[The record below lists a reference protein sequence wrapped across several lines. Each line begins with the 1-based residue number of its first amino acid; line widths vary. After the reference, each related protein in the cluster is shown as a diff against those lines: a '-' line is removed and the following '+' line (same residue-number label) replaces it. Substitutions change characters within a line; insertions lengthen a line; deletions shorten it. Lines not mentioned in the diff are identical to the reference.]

1 MPYIGKQPV
10 IGEFVELDALTASAT
25 ADYALTRNSVA
36 YYPETVNN
44 LLVSINGVIQA
55 GSTMSLSGNT
65 LTVGATLS
73 SSDVIDF
80 VRVFGNVGNVV
91 TPTDGSV
98 TEAKIGSGA
107 VTSAKLDTNI
117 AISGNL
123 DVGSIRASNG
133 TAAMTIDSSG
143 RVLQP
148 AKPAFRG
155 SIGIVGSTDYTTETD
170 ITGYTESFD
179 IGDNFNPTTGI
190 FTVPSD
196 GLYQINF
203 SISAGSAQS
212 TTNLYARLYIDGT
225 RLFKSRHDP
234 QGGASAT
241 LNYSSVLNLT
251 SGNELKVSF
260 QSDTDNTVTIDGID
274 FSGYLVG

>member
-1 MPYIGKQPV
+1 MPYIGKEPT

-25 ADYALTRNSVA
+25 ADYALTRSGAA

-98 TEAKIGSGA
+98 T
-107 VTSAKLDTNI
+107 SAKLDTNI

-123 DVGSIRASNG
+123 DVGTIRSTNG
-133 TAAMTIDSSG
+133 TTAATIDSSG
-143 RVLQP
+143 NVT
-148 AKPAFRG
+148 FSG
-155 SIGIVGSTDYTTETD
+155 TTNAGPSDSGWITPTLN
-170 ITGYTESFD
+170 TGYASYPGTEYAPIQYRKIGNVVNISGLLNTSPHGTVFTLPVGYRPPIRLICPAMSDNGIGRMD
-179 IGDNFNPTTGI
+179 IIADGDVTIQNSQN
-190 FTVPSD
+190 
-196 GLYQINF
+196 
-203 SISAGSAQS
+203 QS
-212 TTNLYARLYIDGT
+212 TWFS
-225 RLFKSRHDP
+225 LF
-234 QGGASAT
+234 
-241 LNYSSVLNLT
+241 
-251 SGNELKVSF
+251 
-260 QSDTDNTVTIDGID
+260 VT
-274 FSGYLVG
+274 FMTA

>member
-1 MPYIGKQPV
+1 MPYIGKQPT

-98 TEAKIGSGA
+98 T
-107 VTSAKLDTNI
+107 SAKLDTNI

-123 DVGSIRASNG
+123 DVGTIRSTNG

-143 RVLQP
+143 RILQP

-155 SIGIVGSTDYTTETD
+155 VKVDISSADYSTETD

-179 IGDNFNPTTGI
+179 IGGNFNHTTGI
-190 FTVPSD
+190 FTAPVD

-203 SISAGSAQS
+203 MITASNTTTS
-212 TTNLYARLYIDGT
+212 TNLRGRLYIDGVE
-225 RLFKSRHDP
+225 LIKSRHDP
-234 QGGASAT
+234 QGGAAASV
-241 LNYSSVLNLT
+241 NYSSVINLT
-251 SGNELKVSF
+251 SGNELKISF
-260 QSDTDNTVTIDGID
+260 ESDTDTSVAIDDID

>member
-1 MPYIGKQPV
+1 MPYIGKQPT

-25 ADYALTRNSVA
+25 ADYALTRNGAA

-98 TEAKIGSGA
+98 T
-107 VTSAKLDTNI
+107 SAKLDTNI

-133 TAAMTIDSSG
+133 TTAATIDSSG
-143 RVLQP
+143 RILQP

-155 SIGIVGSTDYTTETD
+155 SIPTVASTNYTTETD

-179 IGDNFNPTTGI
+179 INGNFNPTTGI
-190 FTVPSD
+190 FTVPVD

-203 SISAGSAQS
+203 TISAGSA
-212 TTNLYARLYIDGT
+212 TTATNLYARLYIDGVE
-225 RLFKSRHDP
+225 LFKSRHDP
-234 QGGASAT
+234 QGGASAS

-260 QSDTDNTVTIDGID
+260 QSDTDTTVTIDGID
-274 FSGYLVG
+274 FSGFLVG

>member
-1 MPYIGKQPV
+1 MPYIGKQPT

-25 ADYALTRNSVA
+25 DTYTLTRNSAA

-98 TEAKIGSGA
+98 T
-107 VTSAKLDTNI
+107 SAKLDTNI

-123 DVGSIRASNG
+123 DVGSIRATNG

-143 RVLQP
+143 RILTPQRV
-148 AKPAFRG
+148 AFYATRTAG
-155 SIGIVGSTDYTTETD
+155 SISSGNVVPFDSVDFNVGNAYS
-170 ITGYTESFD
+170 SS
-179 IGDNFNPTTGI
+179 TGI
-190 FTVPSD
+190 FTCPVA
-196 GLYQINF
+196 GIYLFQCNL
-203 SISAGSAQS
+203 ISGSTA
-212 TTNLYARLYIDGT
+212 NIEADLL
-225 RLFKSRHDP
+225 LNNSRKFN
-234 QGGASAT
+234 SR
-241 LNYSSVLNLT
+241 NYSSS
-251 SGNELKVSF
+251 SGTQNGIGLGGLLQLSINDEVKIIIGGSSNTYGSGGGGF
-260 QSDTDNTVTIDGID
+260 DT
-274 FSGYLVG
+274 FSGCLIG